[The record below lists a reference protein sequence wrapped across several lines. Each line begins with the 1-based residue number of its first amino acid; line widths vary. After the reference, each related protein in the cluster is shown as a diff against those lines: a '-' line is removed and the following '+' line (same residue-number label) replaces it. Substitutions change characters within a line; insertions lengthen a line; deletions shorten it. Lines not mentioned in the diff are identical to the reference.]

1 MGAGAASRF
10 EGRGAMAAFATESDV
25 RRKFQL
31 EDPVLVPASLIE
43 GSLNDAHTELL
54 RYLAPAYGA
63 GGAAGLVLG
72 ETLLA
77 GAHLYRS
84 LAARDAFEQ
93 RAMTL
98 GGQRVE
104 GGARYDALLGVAAL
118 TEASA
123 WRILEPYLTGRAAR
137 CPLSAT
143 GSVPVVGAQ

>member
-1 MGAGAASRF
+1 
-10 EGRGAMAAFATESDV
+10 MATFATESDV

-31 EDPVLVPASLIE
+31 EDTVLTPPALVE

-54 RYLAPAYGA
+54 RYLAPEYLA
-63 GGAAGLVLG
+63 GGDAGLVLG

-93 RAMTL
+93 RAVTL
-98 GGQRVE
+98 GGQRLE
-104 GGARYDALLGVAAL
+104 SGARYDALLGVAVL

-123 WRILEPYLTGRAAR
+123 WRILEPYLAAQMGRPPLAAT
-137 CPLSAT
+137 AT
-143 GSVPVVGAQ
+143 LAPNGTPA